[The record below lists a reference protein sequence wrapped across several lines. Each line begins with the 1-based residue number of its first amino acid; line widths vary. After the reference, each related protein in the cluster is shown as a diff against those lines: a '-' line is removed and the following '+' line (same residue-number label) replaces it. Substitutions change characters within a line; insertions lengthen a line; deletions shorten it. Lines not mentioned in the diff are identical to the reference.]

1 MNTTA
6 RSLDHFVIAVRDVEA
21 AGSAYGRLGFHALPR
36 ARHIE
41 IGTSNRVIQ
50 LRDTYLELVG
60 DLEKSPPLL
69 RERMLPRFSC
79 GEGLA
84 IVSLTSSDLTADHR
98 RIADS
103 GLTPDRILNARRKIT
118 MPSGAEDETDSRC
131 FYVWR
136 PDRIFSTLFFSEHRR
151 PETIWA
157 PEYQR
162 HPSTALRVTALIY
175 LSDDPPREVDYAT
188 HLLGVRPTH
197 ARRPR
202 PRAVRYSPRGSSRI
216 LKPCTAHRALR
227 GARSSSLRVS
237 ARVGRRTSPPGRR
250 PRGMRLPADT
260 QRLTDITPGWS
271 NRRASLKRLWRSTGI
286 PRLTDRALSA
296 WRCRSG
302 DGGCLAFSIA
312 TGGRLRPT
320 ISS

>member
-21 AGSAYGRLGFHALPR
+21 AGSAYERLGFHALPR

-69 RERMLPRFSC
+69 RDRMLPRFAC

-151 PETIWA
+151 PETIWV
-157 PEYQR
+157 PEYQ
-162 HPSTALRVTALIY
+162 HHSSTARRVSALIY

-197 ARRPR
+197 VAPDQ
-202 PRAVRYSPRGSSRI
+202 VRFDTPRGEALEFLSHARLIERFGGLAPAPCASQPVLGVGLRLQVADLGACDSLLTRNGLPTLRLDGRIVVPASS
-216 LKPCTAHRALR
+216 A
-227 GARSSSLRVS
+227 
-237 ARVGRRTSPPGRR
+237 
-250 PRGMRLPADT
+250 
-260 QRLTDITPGWS
+260 
-271 NRRASLKRLWRSTGI
+271 
-286 PRLTDRALSA
+286 
-296 WRCRSG
+296 
-302 DGGCLAFSIA
+302 GGVLLEFHA
-312 TGGRLRPT
+312 
-320 ISS
+320 